1 MLVVI
6 KFRIRRLPRFLSHA
20 ETIRLFLRACVR
32 AGIRLQHSHGFNP
45 HPKLS
50 LPLPRSVGIET
61 DCDLLCLGVEP
72 PEMSL
77 PFDDNPSG
85 QHPAPEDQ
93 IARAAAFARQITMM
107 LARQLPD
114 GCELLD
120 AEVPPRNSSFEP
132 LAATYRLALLRP
144 EQGLQELCRIL
155 TDRID
160 RLLSSPSLELERY
173 KKPTGPPRH
182 IDVRP
187 FLQSIELSGND
198 IMVDCV
204 ITPAGSIRIDEIL
217 SLLNLD
223 ITRLA
228 SPVRRTAVSWQQRN

>member
-1 MLVVI
+1 MI
-6 KFRIRRLPRFLSHA
+6 KFRIRRLLRFLSHA

-72 PEMSL
+72 HEMTH
-77 PFDDNPSG
+77 PFDDNSSG
-85 QHPAPEDQ
+85 QPPDPEDQ
-93 IARAAAFARQITMM
+93 TAQTAAFAQQIRMS
-107 LARQLPD
+107 LARHLPD

-120 AEVPPRNSSFEP
+120 AEVPLRNSSFEP
-132 LAATYRLALLRP
+132 LAATYRLTLLRP
-144 EQGLQELCRIL
+144 EQGLPELCRIL
-155 TDRID
+155 TNRID
-160 RLLSSPSLELERY
+160 HLLSSPSLEIERY

-187 FLQSIELSGND
+187 FLKSIELSGTD

-217 SLLNLD
+217 ELLNLD
-223 ITRLA
+223 TAQLA